1 MLYQSLIRPQRFELV
16 LEKGTE
22 LGVSRFVPLVSS
34 RAQVRTTGP
43 AGEGGTQRAARWRRI
58 VTEAAEQSGRGRVP
72 AIDPPSLFEDAVS
85 ASGGPGLRL
94 LPWEGERSQ
103 GLRSYLRALED
114 RPAAVSVFIGPE
126 GGFAEDEVRL
136 AREAGCVTI
145 SLGPRIL
152 RSETAGIVAAAL
164 VMHELGEMGG

>member
-1 MLYQSLIRPQRFELV
+1 MPQPSGWGRS
-16 LEKGTE
+16 TN
-22 LGVSRFVPLVSS
+22 SPLVAAL
-34 RAQVRTTGP
+34 RL
-43 AGEGGTQRAARWRRI
+43 QRRQRLQRWLRI

-72 AIDPPSLFEDAVS
+72 AVDPPLPFEEAVS
-85 ASGGPGLRL
+85 SAPGLLL
-94 LPWEGERSQ
+94 LPWEGERAQ
-103 GLRSYLRALED
+103 GLRSYLRSLGD
-114 RPAAVSVFIGPE
+114 LPQAVSLFIGPE

-136 AREAGCVTI
+136 ARDAGCAPV

>member
-1 MLYQSLIRPQRFELV
+1 MLLIRAVGCAGQ
-16 LEKGTE
+16 
-22 LGVSRFVPLVSS
+22 GVHRS
-34 RAQVRTTGP
+34 
-43 AGEGGTQRAARWRRI
+43 
-58 VTEAAEQSGRGRVP
+58 AEQSGRGRVP
-72 AIDPPSLFEDAVS
+72 AIDPPTLFEDAVS
-85 ASGGPGLRL
+85 ASGEPGIRL